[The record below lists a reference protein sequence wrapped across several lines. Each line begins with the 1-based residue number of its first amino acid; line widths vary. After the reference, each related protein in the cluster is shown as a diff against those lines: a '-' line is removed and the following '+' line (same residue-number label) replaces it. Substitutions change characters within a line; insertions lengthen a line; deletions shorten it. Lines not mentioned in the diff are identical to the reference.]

1 MIGYTV
7 SMNFI
12 QELFI
17 MLFKKRL
24 FLALFLSHLLLFLSF
39 YLFSDF
45 FWPLFTVS
53 LLLLGGV
60 SIRQVKWKKPSLSH
74 LIIGI
79 LSGVSLYILFFLG
92 KTIMLVLFP
101 QFMTQVN
108 ELYTLVAPDNA
119 WHYVSLILIV
129 IPGEELFW
137 RGLVQTELKTLQLKY
152 PILLA
157 ALLYMSAHFYAG
169 AFLLLV
175 AAVLAG
181 AVWGYLYDRTR
192 NMVVPLL
199 SHLVFDLFLLVFFPL
214 L

>member
-1 MIGYTV
+1 MYAI
-7 SMNFI
+7 
-12 QELFI
+12 ELELII
-17 MLFKKRL
+17 MLLKKRL
-24 FLALFLSHLLLFLSF
+24 YLALFLSHLLLFLSF

-53 LLLLGGV
+53 LLLLGGI
-60 SIRQVKWKKPSLSH
+60 SIRQVKWEKPSLFH
-74 LIIGI
+74 LLIGI
-79 LSGVSLYILFFLG
+79 LSGVFLYFAFFLG
-92 KTIMLVLFP
+92 KTLMLVLIP
-101 QFMTQVN
+101 QFMTQIN
-108 ELYTLVAPDNA
+108 ELYTLVAPDKA
-119 WHYVSLILIV
+119 WHYVSLILII

-137 RGLVQTELKTLQLKY
+137 RGLVQAELKTSQIKY

-157 ALLYMSAHFYAG
+157 ALLYMSAHLYAG
-169 AFLLLV
+169 AFLLLI

-181 AVWGYLYDRTR
+181 VIWGYLYDRTR